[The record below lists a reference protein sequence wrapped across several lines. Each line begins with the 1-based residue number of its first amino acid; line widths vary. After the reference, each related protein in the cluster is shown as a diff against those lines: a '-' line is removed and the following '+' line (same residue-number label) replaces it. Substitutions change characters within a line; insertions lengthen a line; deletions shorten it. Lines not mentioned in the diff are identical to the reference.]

1 MTDQRIKLAE
11 FIEWGKSDDRQGW
24 SGVIPCW
31 FFNDHDRDFDP
42 RNDAND
48 CEALIRKLN
57 DKNIDVNVWHSG
69 NAQHRCNVP
78 YRVTLWG
85 CATMEKREWAGD
97 DWKHGV
103 CDLAEKIIEQ
113 QEDGDD

>member
-11 FIEWGKSDDRQGW
+11 FVGREACPNRGCDNAGSIAVQTGYDEWEQEQCEWCYCHPDSQF
-24 SGVIPCW
+24 S
-31 FFNDHDRDFDP
+31 FNP

-57 DKNIDVNVWHSG
+57 EAGWTFYIKLEPEGHAIALWH
-69 NAQHRCNVP
+69 
-78 YRVTLWG
+78 
-85 CATMEKREWAGD
+85 RESPRHEWQGD

-103 CDLAEKIIEQ
+103 CDLAEKVT
-113 QEDGDD
+113 